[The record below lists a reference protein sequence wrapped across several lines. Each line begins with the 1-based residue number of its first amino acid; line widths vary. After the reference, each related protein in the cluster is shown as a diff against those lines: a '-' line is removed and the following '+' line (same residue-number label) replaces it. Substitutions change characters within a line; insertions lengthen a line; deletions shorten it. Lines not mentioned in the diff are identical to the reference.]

1 MANLTKAD
9 MEFLRANQVA
19 LRFQHTP
26 FHQAFKRDGAIRGD
40 AYSLGY
46 QGPWGD
52 DPAKMQAAI
61 RTVTA
66 SVFESSVGS
75 TDDEGTFLLLKDVPG
90 ASRPVTD
97 RTYQTLYPVGAFT
110 QFKTAQVIG
119 EIPVSHADM
128 TNAIKRDSRDYD
140 SRHAVADYL
149 TDRIVQRIQEAHA
162 NSLVAGL
169 KQDAGTRNN
178 RRSGS
183 YGALRSDHTQTPPTG
198 GNGGT
203 IRTPGKTNFTPD
215 T

>member
-1 MANLTKAD
+1 MASLTQAD
-9 MEFLRANQVA
+9 MEFMRTNQVA

-46 QGPWGD
+46 KGPWGD

-66 SVFESSVGS
+66 SVFESNVGS
-75 TDDEGTFLLLKDVPG
+75 TSDEGTFVLLKDVPG

-110 QFKTAQVIG
+110 QFKTDQVIG
-119 EIPVSHADM
+119 EVPVNHQDL
-128 TNAIKRDSRDYD
+128 TKGTQRDSRDYD

-149 TDRIVQRIQEAHA
+149 TDKIVQRIQEAHA
-162 NSLVAGL
+162 ASLVAGL
-169 KQDAGTRNN
+169 QKDVGARGHRRGGYGTL
-178 RRSGS
+178 RSGH
-183 YGALRSDHTQTPPTG
+183 AETPTDAKG
-198 GNGGT
+198 KAT
-203 IRTPGKTNFTPD
+203 RLPGKTNFQPD
-215 T
+215 S